1 MERAARQPSSG
12 GQRGFRIQAPMVDSV
27 SCYCRVD
34 AGTVAGARKFVPG
47 SKMCIQPDINPNA
60 HRSKN
65 SRRERTRYQPPLLLA
80 CLTTLPLLVSFAS
93 PG

>member
-1 MERAARQPSSG
+1 MERAARRPSSG

-65 SRRERTRYQPPLLLA
+65 SRRERTRYQPPLLPGLPDDIAIA
-80 CLTTLPLLVSFAS
+80 CLIAS